1 MNEVKIMG
9 SEQIFVDGKFV
20 GEIIRL
26 DETWTIKIE
35 YGLMKSRDPEMW
47 FYNLQYKQRFRLATQ
62 RLKHN
67 PPLLKEVMDSLGKTD
82 KLDANVCRVTVYK
95 GNVLFSETFVA

>member
-1 MNEVKIMG
+1 MG
-9 SEQIFVDGKFV
+9 SEQIYVDGKFV

-35 YGLMKSRDPEMW
+35 YGLMKSRDSEMW

-67 PPLLKEVMDSLGKTD
+67 PPLLKEVTDSLGKTD
-82 KLDANVCRVTVYK
+82 KRDANVYKVTVYK
-95 GNVLFSETFVA
+95 NDEVFSETFMS

>member
-1 MNEVKIMG
+1 MG
-9 SEQIFVDGKFV
+9 SEQIYVDGKFV

-35 YGLMKSRDPEMW
+35 YGVMKSRDPIRW
-47 FYNLQYKQRFRLATQ
+47 FYNLQFKQRFRLANH

-67 PPLLKEVMDSLGKTD
+67 ESLLKEVTDSLGKTD
-82 KLDANVCRVTVYK
+82 KFDANVYKITVYK
-95 GNVLFSETFVA
+95 DNTVFSETFLP